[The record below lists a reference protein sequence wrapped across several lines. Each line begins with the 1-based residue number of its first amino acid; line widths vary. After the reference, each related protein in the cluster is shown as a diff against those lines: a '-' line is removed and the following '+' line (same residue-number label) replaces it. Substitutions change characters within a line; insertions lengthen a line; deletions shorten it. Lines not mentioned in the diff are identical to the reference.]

1 MQLIEMMTLAGGPKD
16 EQPGRQREA
25 GLAKK
30 RSHKPG
36 TVSAES
42 CVAQEQRGGS
52 RAPTR
57 DVNSTRLRRHS
68 FGIERRSAR
77 STQATL
83 RIESPFRRITV
94 SRSGSH
100 FQKYRVE

>member
-1 MQLIEMMTLAGGPKD
+1 MRSRAMGVIRVRTLRVGVIGVRRCCMMQLIDMVALAGAPKD
-16 EQPGRQREA
+16 EQPGSQREA

-36 TVSAES
+36 TVSADS
-42 CVAQEQRGGS
+42 CGAQEQR
-52 RAPTR
+52 
-57 DVNSTRLRRHS
+57 
-68 FGIERRSAR
+68 
-77 STQATL
+77 ATL

-94 SRSGSH
+94 SRSGSN